1 MSKTCLHC
9 GNDPKVPKN
18 DYRNRDDM
26 WEELLRQFHPSFP
39 LVRRSI
45 IYSIMEEHGIT
56 ESTRGVYI
64 QRLIPMV
71 EMSGLTVR
79 REGNK
84 GWVVR

>member
-1 MSKTCLHC
+1 
-9 GNDPKVPKN
+9 
-18 DYRNRDDM
+18 M

-56 ESTRGVYI
+56 ESTRGGYI

-71 EMSGLTVR
+71 EKSGLTVR
-79 REGNK
+79 REGIK

>member
-1 MSKTCLHC
+1 MSETCLHC
-9 GNDPKVPKN
+9 GNDPNVPKN
-18 DYRNRDDM
+18 CYRNRDDM

-56 ESTRGVYI
+56 GSLRFRYI

-71 EMSGLTVR
+71 EMSGLTVER
-79 REGNK
+79 MGNN